1 VKTNP
6 NVLFVN
12 LLTLPLDDVMDV
24 FNLKSIRTQSVNMP
38 MGILYLSSAIKK
50 ADCVGKVG
58 IIDYVLELTDSG
70 SYSDMDAFIE
80 GVAKKSAHFEPDVLA
95 FSLNFSASH
104 AFFIRTFNAL
114 HKMWPEAVTIA
125 GGVHASNI
133 ARHLFHEI
141 DIEYVACGECEN
153 SLVDF
158 LKELRESSDVDI
170 KGIYSR
176 KKLPVAGHIE
186 PVSFVED
193 LDVLAFPD
201 WGLIDMDRY
210 IVSLGRQRDIGKV
223 QKHAS
228 LITTRGCYFRCT
240 FCSAHTVHG
249 RTMRLRSAEN
259 VLEEM
264 QSLYDRYGITLFMPE
279 DDLFTAN
286 KQRVLDLL
294 AAIKEMQIPDLEMQF
309 PAALSVNTLDESL
322 IDALMGAGMRILVLA
337 IESGSAFVQKNV
349 IKKNCDIIKARR
361 LANYAKSKGLLVR
374 CYFILGFPTETKEQM
389 RETVEYAK
397 TLQVDWCVFN
407 IATPLVGSEMYNQF
421 VEMGCIRDCSD
432 AWASTVFDR
441 RQFDTK
447 DISADELNDFV
458 YRANLECNFLH
469 NPNIISGAYV
479 KAIDLFQDIVRKH
492 PFHIIAWYCI
502 WMCFRKIKDE
512 NESMRIE
519 GVMTDLIKNDERAKD
534 MLVKYRDLMIDLPG
548 HVFLQ

>member
-1 VKTNP
+1 MKTMP

-12 LLTLPLDDVMDV
+12 LLTLPLDDVKAV
-24 FNLKSIRTQSVNMP
+24 FYLKSIRTQSVSMP
-38 MGILYLSSAIKK
+38 MGILYLSAAAKK
-50 ADCVGKVG
+50 ADCVGEVG
-58 IIDYVLELTDSG
+58 IIDYVLELGNSG
-70 SYSDMDAFIE
+70 KYSDMDAFIE
-80 GVAKKSAHFEPDVLA
+80 GVAKKSAKFEPDVLA

-104 AFFIRTFNAL
+104 AFFTRTFCAL
-114 HKMWPEAVTIA
+114 HKLWPKAVTIP

-133 ARHLFHEI
+133 ARHLFTEI
-141 DIEYVACGECEN
+141 DIDYVAFGECET
-153 SLVDF
+153 SFVDF
-158 LKELRESSDVDI
+158 LREIGESSIVNI
-170 KGIYSR
+170 QGIYSR
-176 KKLPVAGHIE
+176 RKLPEAGHVE
-186 PVSFVED
+186 SANFVDD
-193 LDVLAFPD
+193 LDTLAFPD

-259 VLEEM
+259 VLQEM
-264 QSLYDRYGITLFMPE
+264 QLLYDRYGITLFMPE

-286 KQRVLDLL
+286 KKRVLDLL
-294 AAIKEMQIPDLEMQF
+294 TAIKEMSIPGLEMQF

-337 IESGSAFVQKNV
+337 IESGSAYVQKNV
-349 IKKNCDIIKARR
+349 IKKNCDLVKARR
-361 LANYAKSKGLLVR
+361 LASYAKSKGLLVR
-374 CYFILGFPTETKEQM
+374 CYFIFGFPGETKEQM

-407 IATPLVGSEMYNQF
+407 IATPLVGSEMFSQF
-421 VEMGCIRDCSD
+421 VEMGCIQDCSD
-432 AWASTVFDR
+432 AWASTVFDK

-447 DISADELNDFV
+447 DISADELNDFA

-469 NPNIISGAYV
+469 NPNIINGDYT

-492 PFHIIAWYCI
+492 PFHVIGWYCI
-502 WMCFRKIKDE
+502 WLCHQKLKDE
-512 NESMRIE
+512 KESMRLA
-519 GVMTDLIKNDERAKD
+519 GVISDLVKTDNRAKD
-534 MLVKYRDLMIDLPG
+534 MLITYRDLMPNLPG
-548 HVFLQ
+548 DVA

>member
-1 VKTNP
+1 MKNNP

-12 LLTLPLDDVMDV
+12 LLTLPLDDVMAV
-24 FNLKSIRTQSVNMP
+24 FDMKSIRTQSVSMP
-38 MGILYLSSAIKK
+38 MGILYLSSAAKQ
-50 ADCVGKVG
+50 AHCVGEVG
-58 IIDYVLELTDSG
+58 IIDYVLELGDSER
-70 SYSDMDAFIE
+70 YSDMDAFLV
-80 GVAKKSAHFEPDVLA
+80 GVAEKSAKFKPDVLA

-104 AFFIRTFNAL
+104 AFFVRTFNKL
-114 HKMWPEAVTIA
+114 HEMWPKAVTIV

-133 ARHLFHEI
+133 ARHLFEEI
-141 DIEYVACGECEN
+141 DIDYVAFGECET
-153 SLVDF
+153 SFPAF
-158 LKELRESSDVDI
+158 LIELGGSSSVNI
-170 KGIYSR
+170 EGIYSR
-176 KKLPVAGHIE
+176 TKLPIVGHME

-193 LDVLAFPD
+193 LDALAFPD

-210 IVSLGRQRDIGKV
+210 VVSLGRQRDIGTI

-264 QSLYDRYGITLFMPE
+264 QLLYDRYGITLFIPE

-286 KQRVLDLL
+286 KKRVMDLL
-294 AAIKEMQIPDLEMQF
+294 AAIKEMSIPCLEMQF
-309 PAALSVNTLDESL
+309 PQALSVNTLDEDL

-337 IESGSAFVQKNV
+337 IESGSAYVQKNV
-349 IKKNCDIIKARR
+349 IKKNCDLVKARR
-361 LANYAKSKGLLVR
+361 LASYAKGKGLLVR
-374 CYFILGFPTETKEQM
+374 CYFILGFPVETKEQM

-421 VEMGCIRDCSD
+421 VEMGCIRDSSD
-432 AWASTVFDR
+432 AWGATVFDQ

-447 DISADELNDFV
+447 DISAVELNDFA

-469 NPNIISGAYV
+469 NPNIINNDYV

-492 PFHIIAWYCI
+492 PFHVIAWYCI
-502 WMCFRKIKDE
+502 WMCYRKIKDD
-512 NESMRIE
+512 NGSTRIA
-519 GVMTDLIKNDERAKD
+519 GVISELVKKDVRAKD
-534 MLVKYRDLMIDLPG
+534 MLMTYRDLMPDLP
-548 HVFLQ
+548 VDVV